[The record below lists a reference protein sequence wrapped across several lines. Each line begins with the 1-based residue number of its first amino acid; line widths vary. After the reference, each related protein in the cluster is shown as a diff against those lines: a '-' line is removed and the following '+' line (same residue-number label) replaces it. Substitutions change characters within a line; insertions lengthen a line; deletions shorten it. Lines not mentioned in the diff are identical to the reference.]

1 MALASVEDGVGH
13 LRTLLFN
20 KLLSTLGPECPETAQ
35 HLVATWPG
43 NSKPMAILIVDDDP
57 VQCRLLEGMLQKSG
71 YEHMTVNGGDAA
83 LTALAGPDGARIDC
97 VILDLV
103 MPNLDG
109 LGVLARLRQASID
122 VPVIVQTAHGG
133 IDNVVSAMRAGA
145 VDFVVK
151 PVGAERLQVSLRN
164 ALNTSAL
171 EGELKRIKRSRSGT
185 LGFADIITKSPCM
198 HAVLRIAEK
207 AATSSIPV
215 LIGGESGVGKEL
227 IARAIHGSSER
238 RSQAFIAVNC
248 GAMPENLVE
257 SILFGH
263 EKGSFTGA
271 TERHVGKFV
280 EASGG
285 TLFLD
290 EVGELPAAAQ
300 VKLLRAIQEGEV
312 EPVGGRKPVKVDVRL
327 ISATNRD
334 LIADVKAA
342 RFREDLFY
350 RLHVFPITVPPLRE
364 RLADVPA
371 LARHFLARFAAEEGK
386 RVRLITSE
394 ALAVLSAYQWPG
406 NIRQLENAM
415 FRAVVLAESD
425 SVGVAEFPQIK
436 TQAFAKAS
444 SGAPAQET
452 APELDAPPLEP
463 EVHGSLGLAVPFE
476 EEPGANAAV
485 IAPQAAFDAL
495 PLLDA
500 AGNVRPLEDIEA
512 ELIRYAVTY
521 YGGQMSEVARRLR
534 IGRST
539 LYRKL
544 EALGLNSEHAEA
556 DSEAVAAER
565 QPRKIA

>member
-1 MALASVEDGVGH
+1 
-13 LRTLLFN
+13 
-20 KLLSTLGPECPETAQ
+20 
-35 HLVATWPG
+35 
-43 NSKPMAILIVDDDP
+43 MAILIVDDDP

-71 YEHMTVNGGDAA
+71 YEAVTLDNGDAA
-83 LTALAGPDGARIDC
+83 LALLTGADGARIDC

-109 LGVLARLRQASID
+109 LGVLARLRQAAIA

-145 VDFVVK
+145 IDFVVK
-151 PVGAERLQVSLRN
+151 PAGVERLQVSLRN

-171 EGELKRIKRSRSGT
+171 EGELARLKHSRAGT
-185 LGFADIITKSPCM
+185 LGFHDIITKSPAM
-198 HAVLRIAEK
+198 HAVLRVAEK
-207 AATSSIPV
+207 AAASTIPV
-215 LIGGESGVGKEL
+215 LIAGESGVGKEL
-227 IARAIHGSSER
+227 IARAIHGSGER
-238 RSQAFIAVNC
+238 RAKPFIAVNC

-312 EPVGGRKPVKVDVRL
+312 EPVGARKLVKVDVR
-327 ISATNRD
+327 IMSATNRD
-334 LIADVKAA
+334 LIADVKAG

-364 RLADVPA
+364 RAADIPV

-386 RVRLITSE
+386 RIRLITPE
-394 ALAVLSAYQWPG
+394 ALGVLGTFHWPG
-406 NIRQLENAM
+406 NIRQLENAL
-415 FRAVVLAESD
+415 FRAVVLAEAD
-425 SVGVAEFPQIK
+425 TIGLIEFPQIAALVAVK
-436 TQAFAKAS
+436 
-444 SGAPAQET
+444 PA
-452 APELDAPPLEP
+452 EP
-463 EVHGSLGLAVPFE
+463 
-476 EEPGANAAV
+476 AAA
-485 IAPQAAFDAL
+485 APQAAQPLVPDFDQAELLQSTVEADLAGTTAARAPAPVAAL

-500 AGNVRPLEDIEA
+500 AGEVRPLDELES
-512 ELIRYAVTY
+512 ELIRYAITHY
-521 YGGQMSEVARRLR
+521 RGQMSEVARRLQ

-544 EALGLNSEHAEA
+544 EALGLNAERDET
-556 DSEAVAAER
+556 DSGAVAAER
-565 QPRKIA
+565 QPLKIA